1 MCRYEVE
8 KKLAVEREDYDTA
21 KEKKEQ
27 LERIRQQVYDQLGI
41 HGLLSGGGLGQQVLR
56 RSVERSGYHPRVRNM
71 PFTARSTTSTLFSGH
86 GNDEGRDGKE
96 KLLEFTCTL
105 SSFFSFSFS
114 LQPRL
119 SLLESC
125 FFQFSSASLVHSS
138 LDTSS

>member
-41 HGLLSGGGLGQQVLR
+41 HGLLSGGGGGGVDHHVLK
-56 RSVERSGYHPRVRNM
+56 RSTERSGYHPRVKNP

-86 GNDEGRDGKE
+86 EDMRDGKE
-96 KLLEFTCTL
+96 KQLI
-105 SSFFSFSFS
+105 
-114 LQPRL
+114 
-119 SLLESC
+119 
-125 FFQFSSASLVHSS
+125 
-138 LDTSS
+138 